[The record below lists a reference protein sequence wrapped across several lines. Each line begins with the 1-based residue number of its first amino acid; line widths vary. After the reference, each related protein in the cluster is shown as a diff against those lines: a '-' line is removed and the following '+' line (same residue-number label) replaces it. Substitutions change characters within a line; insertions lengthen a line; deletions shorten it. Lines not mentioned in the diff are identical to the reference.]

1 MIRGGK
7 EKHPFYLQPGS
18 TGAFSKTSNG
28 SDNGVSKGGKIK
40 VKESPSASKGVTEQH
55 VSVQNDN
62 LPLAI
67 QIFLWRQTSPF
78 IRPKFSKMHEA
89 TCMEIKEACKIF
101 EKVLIQNIRF
111 GLSPSFT
118 DALTLISRW
127 KFIVATLPH
136 VIQCSAALLQ
146 HRKESSFNLGSSETK
161 LLYTLHWILLDAA
174 DECSLDEYEK
184 AGKIDTSPFA
194 YLFPLSSITTFIY
207 LFAPIC
213 SNVRESDFMQNFRLE
228 NGKKIWKA
236 LWDFNQPDVPCFSA
250 KVKPRKPSLRD
261 LKKTRSK
268 NKGANQQ
275 GMFKEDEGGESPAQ
289 NTRRKPTQHIK
300 GKWLKLTRKGLII
313 SAMNHVADKKSE
325 TPKTDNG
332 ENPSADKPVRKSL
345 LSTPFAN
352 PLPSPPPPSRSTSSI
367 ASSKEAPNSNSSSI
381 ANPSKLKDSKGGN
394 NPLGNKV
401 RKKEDDESALASYF
415 DIAVLRCLYISY
427 WSEEGVYWALTFFQ
441 KKLRGLTYGMYNGKL
456 NGEPSTNGSDP
467 SNPRKRSNSL
477 PIPQIEV
484 TFAKDSNS
492 QKTNEIESSEL
503 ENGNMSTIQSNHN
516 RTTSLSEKTIKG
528 SRIRKKSL
536 ISGLEVGK
544 LKCFKSFVESKIL
557 SKSDRALDAE
567 SSHNVLSALPS
578 KKEMYRRR
586 SSGASICDFATRALA
601 LERSRSKSTVGCTY
615 GLEGKPGISKAP
627 PLEKHTLLSS
637 NNSRLVKGKSMPS
650 LSYLI
655 DELKE
660 NGYYGLRK
668 VSTPNSLHKTEKY
681 QKRMMSKPIITVTEF
696 TPITTP
702 DKISTEST
710 TTVDS
715 PPLGPQPL
723 STSLIT
729 NTENQPTP
737 LVNMSGS
744 NGNRANSEMCS
755 FGEAIPPQVGV
766 AAAVVNAAVNHSS
779 ALVPR
784 VNTTALGYVLNAAG
798 PSEPSQPAHLFRSR
812 TDSKIDYVVNGQ
824 MEAPGSTFYINKFGE
839 IDYVILLKALH
850 KISLRE
856 YICTSR
862 VCEALLSLL
871 SSLIDV
877 GLLTNKS
884 NENPSFSTSNNANN
898 QSKKSQPKK
907 TKEDIP
913 VSTPNDKSLSIHNI
927 FMDITVRILKVLG
940 CINGCHDCSR
950 MHVLGSESLDNLRSQ
965 VSSMISRLLWL
976 NKKEFKKYFAVL
988 LKTEKDVPFVT
999 CFLHAYLNTCIES
1012 AAISPAPKP
1021 MGGARKRSSKIN
1033 QEMNLA
1039 YANNFGENAENA
1051 PKPIMASAESI
1062 ILSSLFK
1069 KIITCSVSKTLSL
1082 RAPENVVIYTDIR
1095 NLVNYV
1101 RVSHGSIFRRVILS
1115 AMLDSIQKLERKQ
1128 QKIESPHIT
1137 RYPNIESTDFTGG
1150 FCCIEDETEK
1160 LVYKKSV
1167 FKKKSS
1173 SSTATSIIEG
1183 TDSPL
1188 TRGSPAGSL
1197 TKKYC
1202 VLSRSHDNNDSKKQ
1216 SRFQMAFNWLTG
1228 KAGTDY
1234 YEDGSSF
1241 PHTTPSPGG
1250 GLQPSGGSFVVNNM
1264 CDGNFGSED
1273 FGISSKAGEFIPSTL
1288 PPSRKVSVHSRS
1300 QQRLNK
1306 NANSKTMLRMAK
1318 RTFTEKIGINRSRKK
1333 ETELEDPYY
1342 EISRCNSYDFETGT
1356 KDSVSVYF
1364 RERLH
1369 VPIDSIQIGLDRFSF
1384 LLETSNPGTVP
1395 DSLLI
1400 AALLDLPKAPIITRA
1415 CYLLECAY
1423 FVQQCNKGQWPI
1435 WLKNNVANA
1444 NPLFQKTGR
1453 GYSLSANNPGPN
1465 SQPLQKRT
1473 VSLQLQAAKMFHQWA
1488 EMLGSRID
1496 ELLTVES
1503 NQTLNNVS
1511 NSNDETRQRQLLL
1524 EDDEEDFLDEASV
1537 NPNSQ
1542 STNCPTVL
1550 KLVACVLLLEITA
1563 FMRETYKILPKTHLT
1578 KTSGATPNV
1587 INIPSKPT
1595 GGSIVASGIGGSIS
1609 ATSAGRRWSM
1619 ATQSLNIGNLSMD
1632 SPSGMMTTSA
1642 TSTSNMTGGG
1652 ATTPG
1657 STQDHRKISFVIQ
1670 NEDNDSANS
1679 SQTTLTVQGD
1689 SLDTTGTDKRST
1701 GPRIVQGKPKI
1712 VKPGGSFK
1720 RRSIRLKKGSGGECN
1735 SERSSLRKKNTDTDT
1750 ELKSPSTNTSA
1761 VLKMDGSGGSLG
1773 PGAPDVRN
1781 PSTSVGSTG
1790 SGGASKPASAKKP
1803 LPNARSR
1810 WKMLTGTTIFINRLA
1825 LKRAD
1830 SATAAAKRKVS
1841 AISVSDVSDFETG
1854 EDSPGP
1860 EESFKDSDTHLYE
1873 VFEDSD
1879 VVNLDQNM
1887 PWLNVVSKL
1896 INSLNYYCTHQTF
1909 CYSNCYRRQMRAAKR
1924 IMEAASTI
1932 YGYETE
1938 FTEEFANGMNQ
1949 QHGLGETTDAQQ
1961 DFHRRK
1967 MSRKGKGPKTDSNST
1982 SPDRKKDNNLVVS
1995 LDPEKGGLPDILGN
2009 DPPLQ
2014 TSITAPHSLGSL
2026 NNGEK
2031 QSQGDKIPGNY
2042 SSGLGTVEKE
2052 DINVQYHKTNHP
2064 STEKNQ
2070 HSPKKPEKKKNE
2082 EPKPILKYL
2091 QQRVRSL
2098 FHIPLY
2104 VINKSSC
2111 ILSESIFLE
2120 LLPVTWELLLEADK
2134 DVVGA
2139 AASLFIVSSVKIPTQ
2154 CLDLISSELNHQLPD
2169 QRISA
2174 IQRFQVLWQNR
2185 QQVWQRLE
2193 ENGQISMKVTPSQI
2207 EFTLPSPKLGVESLP
2222 VIDPCWIPRYK
2233 TKIEDVTIQ
2242 HDKSQMLLS
2251 ATKSRKKQQSE
2262 LIQSVIYAEEEKRRK
2277 ERENFH
2283 ITSVPVTMRA
2293 AYEPSLYNGGNVD
2306 EHDEGDED
2314 NNETDKTTPKSSY
2327 QIAQTLFPSTLCS
2340 AFMEIITLLEDQ
2352 AVSLDGIA
2360 VYEVAYQLIW
2370 SCLVEDSNLFLKYF
2384 MEKLTRDHIEEVFR
2398 VIRVLIRF
2406 LPKLPQQAAFS
2417 LYNYIIG
2424 YIMFY
2429 VRHPRDKA
2437 QELIGQA
2444 LATLWMVVH
2453 SVQGIMFKDLKQI
2466 LRKEQVDAAILLTA
2480 NVPAAKKIVVHG
2492 PQGPDEGGI
2501 PSQFPLGEDVQF
2513 CQILQEAQ
2521 DFFGIDDEVSKEY
2534 FLVDHKTK
2542 TIHNPQ
2548 HHARDYY
2555 FFKRTQYP
2563 QLSLVHKEP
2572 ATAYDELQKQCYSNK
2587 FVEIGKVMLI
2597 WGVLKNVSQVVQ
2609 RVVFLHEDLM
2619 KLPSFPRKALE
2630 SELDLHTNG
2639 KMGKE
2644 LHGLDVLHKFNWIR
2658 LIARMFEAMSGNFAY
2673 PADVHLFINVICGA
2687 LALHAEDSCILRYCF
2702 ATIINAAH
2710 QFKNIF
2716 SNSGYF
2722 LVMPSLLRIYS
2733 NNQTNRLITT
2743 TIEFVCKQLYVLHRK
2758 PFLLQMFG
2766 SIAPILDRDD
2776 DTAYG
2781 DAFKIQPKC
2790 LYKLLSSLSYRTA
2803 DNLNIMELVRLKKP
2817 LTALDFCY
2825 SGEPENISVIE
2836 CISLCVLVVAY
2847 DSSTKR
2853 ARQMLRILEAIMPY
2867 FLRDLV
2873 SDKKMDTKT
2882 VRDMI
2887 HQLTVTMKVLLNN
2900 CDELTKNYSGPTNQG
2915 GVDDRKTRLH
2925 SSRGGPYSPVIEI
2938 DEDSHSR
2945 YIGAMGD
2952 SSRTARGVGNNT
2964 DDLLDSEWKR
2974 DSYCSPRNSI
2984 LLLTGEFIIMCSTKL
2999 SEINKKTSS
3008 EKQLELM
3015 DNKCYMKLVDIAHS
3029 LLKMAPYDLDV
3040 MKLGGLQKYM
3050 NEIFPIT
3057 DWSVESM
3064 RPSLLTIL
3072 RRLDKLFTKIHKSPK
3087 VYHVVDWTAAAG
3099 LLHGV
3104 YTTVWKYPYIVNL
3117 TNLKSL
3123 IATCQCLIV
3132 GEDSLS
3138 GLTDIHAGR
3147 SNNIRRNELPPKEF
3161 CSVIFQ
3167 LIALQVLVLGDTYT
3181 LEQRLQLSDNN
3192 QIALYS
3198 LLTHD
3203 KGESLLLNLLLPLCL
3218 NVGCGR
3224 KDVPKLR
3231 KSDVKF
3237 ALNLLLTLLNPKS
3250 ANRKDHNQHEL
3261 LTISTSHNTIGAGS
3275 YNDGIASSGG
3285 ACSGLYNTATDV
3297 RSKNKHSSLEIGF
3310 LGLKIIITCFDYQ
3323 LNDEWF
3329 RIARIIREMGNR
3341 QEGNGPLWRFL
3352 DFISTQ
3358 RSPLYTLLLP
3368 FIHNRA
3374 QLFAD
3379 SEPERHFHL
3388 ERARER
3394 ITVSSGSK
3402 SKSLVLDEFGK
3413 ELEELRDNLN
3423 KRIQESFLDLSNGSR
3438 RHTGRGSSQRNSF
3451 IEYVSEVYNRGTAG
3465 YNSSNDKCGNLPM
3478 ESLSARGHSISS
3490 GGSGVSANSFSAT
3503 LRRNLSIRSENLP
3516 QSNKVLGLQRNTKS
3530 SRSTGVYR
3538 TMVTEK
3544 IPRRTSYSGE
3554 QTLDPHGSHL
3564 QPKNATSEPRLYR
3577 KSTIFSRHRHIKSR
3591 HGRSR
3596 QSVLSD
3602 PGGNDSNISNNPST
3616 SSSSG
3621 GGIILQPNNG
3631 VDSVNNLRPKSPVP
3645 GRGKL
3650 QRQKAQSRKTFK
3662 LHKTRKE
3669 IKEARTMMKNL
3680 SSIEIPETGG
3690 VSNDLQQLSVRTI
3703 PNQSLST
3710 VDSVIKRISPTCKT
3724 GKYPFATDVAVH
3736 ICSSS
3741 KSPPKDSKVIDME
3754 GITLVDAGDDSMSI
3768 SSRGTSST
3776 IGYRDSFGE
3785 MEEGNLLSI
3794 QERGHEF
3801 HFPSCS
3807 ITEQSNAMNNSSSH
3821 EVMPMALKRKNYII
3835 FEQNDEDTLI

>member
-1 MIRGGK
+1 MNSYTLIAFFSLNDELGDTILIFFQIRGGK

-28 SDNGVSKGGKIK
+28 SDNGVRSNGTTCFLFKTIIYL
-40 VKESPSASKGVTEQH
+40 SPFKF
-55 VSVQNDN
+55 
-62 LPLAI
+62 
-67 QIFLWRQTSPF
+67 FLWRQTSPF

-275 GMFKEDEGGESPAQ
+275 GMFKEDE
-289 NTRRKPTQHIK
+289 
-300 GKWLKLTRKGLII
+300 
-313 SAMNHVADKKSE
+313 ADKKSE

-352 PLPSPPPPSRSTSSI
+352 PPTLTSASI
-367 ASSKEAPNSNSSSI
+367 TLNFFNKAPNSNSSSI

-394 NPLGNKV
+394 NPFGNKV

-660 NGYYGLRK
+660 KGYYGLRK

-702 DKISTEST
+702 DKRVQQQWT
-710 TTVDS
+710 
-715 PPLGPQPL
+715 PHPLDHNPL

-784 VNTTALGYVLNAAG
+784 
-798 PSEPSQPAHLFRSR
+798 PAHLFRSR

-898 QSKKSQPKK
+898 QSKKSQPKM

-927 FMDITVRILKVLG
+927 FMDITVR
-940 CINGCHDCSR
+940 
-950 MHVLGSESLDNLRSQ
+950 NL
-965 VSSMISRLLWL
+965 
-976 NKKEFKKYFAVL
+976 KKYFAVL

-1101 RVSHGSIFRRVILS
+1101 RVSH
-1115 AMLDSIQKLERKQ
+1115 
-1128 QKIESPHIT
+1128 
-1137 RYPNIESTDFTGG
+1137 
-1150 FCCIEDETEK
+1150 
-1160 LVYKKSV
+1160 
-1167 FKKKSS
+1167 
-1173 SSTATSIIEG
+1173 
-1183 TDSPL
+1183 
-1188 TRGSPAGSL
+1188 
-1197 TKKYC
+1197 
-1202 VLSRSHDNNDSKKQ
+1202 
-1216 SRFQMAFNWLTG
+1216 AFNWLTG

-1435 WLKNNVANA
+1435 WLKNNDLTPN
-1444 NPLFQKTGR
+1444 LF
-1453 GYSLSANNPGPN
+1453 
-1465 SQPLQKRT
+1465 KREPF
-1473 VSLQLQAAKMFHQWA
+1473 SLQLQAAKMFHQWA

-1735 SERSSLRKKNTDTDT
+1735 SERSYVPLGDLEEIMD
-1750 ELKSPSTNTSA
+1750 LVKSPSTNTSA

-1790 SGGASKPASAKKP
+1790 SGGASKPA
-1803 LPNARSR
+1803 R
-1810 WKMLTGTTIFINRLA
+1810 TTIFINRLA

-2042 SSGLGTVEKE
+2042 SSE
-2052 DINVQYHKTNHP
+2052 
-2064 STEKNQ
+2064 
-2070 HSPKKPEKKKNE
+2070 KKNE

-2370 SCLVEDSNLFLKYF
+2370 SCLRKSLESFESSYAFFLNYLN
-2384 MEKLTRDHIEEVFR
+2384 KL
-2398 VIRVLIRF
+2398 L
-2406 LPKLPQQAAFS
+2406 FS

-2644 LHGLDVLHKFNWIR
+2644 LHGLDVLHKFNWIH
-2658 LIARMFEAMSGNFAY
+2658 
-2673 PADVHLFINVICGA
+2673 VHLFINVICGA